1 MRQLALAPLF
11 LVACFVAGEP
21 PTRCSAE
28 QPGCPDGLM
37 CVGEICL
44 PPGMGE
50 LGQPVDLSV
59 SDVQPPSSLC
69 ADGQGIVIGKQ
80 GAWACPGVFTAG
92 KAATLCASGR
102 VCADSSLISDN
113 ECLSLS
119 GFFVSQAWGTTDRNY
134 SMPSVSECKMANN
147 PAPNMVG
154 FYGCGKGG
162 GVVDKPCDGF
172 RGILI
177 CTASTKLSC
186 AFSIDTVANA
196 NPTNG
201 VLCCPK

>member
-1 MRQLALAPLF
+1 VRQLALAPLF

-44 PPGMGE
+44 PPGTGE

-59 SDVQPPSSLC
+59 SDLSQSSLC
-69 ADGQGIVIGKQ
+69 ADGKGFAIGNQGV
-80 GAWACPGVFTAG
+80 WACPGVFTAG
-92 KAATLCASGR
+92 QASTLCANGKI
-102 VCADSSLISDN
+102 CLDSNLIPSN
-113 ECLSLS
+113 ECLSVS
-119 GFFVSQAWGTTDRNY
+119 GFFVSQVWGTTDRQY
-134 SMPSVSECKMANN
+134 STPSISECKSANN
-147 PAPNMVG
+147 SFPNAVG